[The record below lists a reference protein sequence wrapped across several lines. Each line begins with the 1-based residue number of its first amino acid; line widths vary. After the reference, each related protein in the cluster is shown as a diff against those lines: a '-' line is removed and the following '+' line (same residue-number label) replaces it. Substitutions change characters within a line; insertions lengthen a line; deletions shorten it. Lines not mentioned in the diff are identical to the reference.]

1 MSGGFDNLRLLE
13 ALLFASAKPL
23 TLKDLKR
30 HFPEE
35 VELEPLLDE
44 LMQRYANGGVS
55 LQRMGDAWAFRTA
68 PDLAP
73 HMKLEQEVTRKLSR
87 AAVET
92 LAICAY
98 HQPITRAEIEEVR
111 GVAVNYDGSL
121 VVTRAEIEEI
131 RGVAISKGTL
141 DLLLEAGWIRPR
153 GRRRT
158 PGRPV
163 TWGTTP
169 AFLDHFGLES
179 VDELPGIDELKAA
192 GLLDK
197 RPALTALS
205 ARGMLTEIGDADDT
219 DAGDEAE
226 EEDALDESEIDMAVA
241 EDFGSDIALEEDE
254 DAAAPRDEQEPD
266 EEADEPESRREGSQ

>member
-98 HQPITRAEIEEVR
+98 HQPI
-111 GVAVNYDGSL
+111 
-121 VVTRAEIEEI
+121 TRAEIEEI

>member
-55 LQRMGDAWAFRTA
+55 LQRIGDAWAFRTA

-87 AAVET
+87 AAV
-92 LAICAY
+92 
-98 HQPITRAEIEEVR
+98 
-111 GVAVNYDGSL
+111 
-121 VVTRAEIEEI
+121 
-131 RGVAISKGTL
+131 
-141 DLLLEAGWIRPR
+141 
-153 GRRRT
+153 RRT

-219 DAGDEAE
+219 DAGDEPE

-266 EEADEPESRREGSQ
+266 EESDEPESRREGSQ